1 MSERVESEQI
11 FSSRTSTTTCIE
23 NADILSFGFTM
34 TTKVIGSNP
43 IPAPI
48 VTRRRFV

>member
-1 MSERVESEQI
+1 MSERVEREQI
-11 FSSRTSTTTCIE
+11 FGSRTSTTTRIE
-23 NADILSFGFTM
+23 NPDILSFRFTM